1 MIHRR
6 SREPAPPRRRPPAPP
21 DSPRRL
27 LPRERL
33 AALGE
38 HLGVDVQR
46 VDHDGHPAVGGHLE
60 DDLGH
65 LLPRGAD
72 VQRRVDVGPHLVG
85 PVQGRE
91 RRDGAQ
97 LALLL
102 RDDLA
107 AVQHAREEYRQL
119 SRQPLVEPLPRL
131 EGGAAFQGVEQLL
144 ARALR
149 AGLQLRVV
157 HERHACLLVVTSG
170 FDGVPRR
177 HDIVAE
183 RTAQMLNPHV
193 FRAYDVR
200 GLVGP
205 DINADVFRQIGRAYA
220 TLLRRNGGRRI
231 AVGQDNRVSSDELKR
246 GFVAGVRAAGVSV
259 VDIGLATT
267 PILYFAT
274 AHWKLDGGA
283 NITGSHNPIEYNGV
297 KMVHPGAAPLS
308 EEEIQGLRTTIERGD
323 YETGAGGL
331 SELSPRDDYFDTISR
346 IVRPTRR
353 LKVVV
358 DAGNGVAGSYGPELL
373 RRIGCEVVELF
384 CESDGSF
391 PNHLPDPED
400 ERNVED
406 LKAKVLEVG
415 ADLGIAYDGD
425 ADRVGLIDDI
435 RQHGGVPV
443 MWKTGHSHL
452 KRKMRDDHILLG
464 GEVSGHMFFAE
475 NYYGVDDGILA
486 SCKIIELTAQA
497 TEPLSRLF
505 ASIPHLRAT
514 PELKAPCAD
523 GEKFKVVEEVTR
535 ELKRRYETIDT
546 DGARVIF
553 PGRGWG
559 LVRASNTNPYLT
571 LRFEARTDREIEE
584 MKREIYGVLSRYP
597 FVTLPS

>member
-1 MIHRR
+1 
-6 SREPAPPRRRPPAPP
+6 
-21 DSPRRL
+21 
-27 LPRERL
+27 
-33 AALGE
+33 
-38 HLGVDVQR
+38 
-46 VDHDGHPAVGGHLE
+46 
-60 DDLGH
+60 
-65 LLPRGAD
+65 
-72 VQRRVDVGPHLVG
+72 
-85 PVQGRE
+85 
-91 RRDGAQ
+91 
-97 LALLL
+97 
-102 RDDLA
+102 
-107 AVQHAREEYRQL
+107 
-119 SRQPLVEPLPRL
+119 
-131 EGGAAFQGVEQLL
+131 
-144 ARALR
+144 
-149 AGLQLRVV
+149 
-157 HERHACLLVVTSG
+157 
-170 FDGVPRR
+170 
-177 HDIVAE
+177 
-183 RTAQMLNPHV
+183 MLNPHV

-200 GLVGP
+200 GLVGS
-205 DINADVFRQIGRAYA
+205 DINPDVFRQVGRAYA
-220 TLLRRNGGRRI
+220 TMIRRNGGRRI
-231 AVGQDNRVSSDELKR
+231 AVGRDNRLSSNDLK
-246 GFVAGVRAAGVSV
+246 VAFAEGARAAGVDV
-259 VDIGLATT
+259 VDIGVVTT

-308 EEEIQGLRTTIERGD
+308 EDEIQGLRATIERGD
-323 YETGAGGL
+323 YESGAGRL
-331 SELSPRDDYFDTISR
+331 SERSPREDYFETIAGLIRLS
-346 IVRPTRR
+346 RR

-358 DAGNGVAGSYGPELL
+358 DAGNGVAGLYGPELL
-373 RRIGCEVVELF
+373 RRIGCDVIELH

-406 LKAKVLEVG
+406 LKEKVVEVG
-415 ADLGIAYDGD
+415 ADVGIAYDGD
-425 ADRVGLIDDI
+425 ADRVGVIDERGGRHEADLILILLARDLLSRHPGAKVVFDVKSSQALVDDI
-435 RQHGGVPV
+435 RQRGGVPI

-486 SCKIIELTAQA
+486 SCKIIELAA
-497 TEPLSRLF
+497 RAAEPLSRQF

-523 GEKFKVVEEVTR
+523 GEKFRIVEEVTR

-584 MKREIYGVLSRYP
+584 MKREIYAVLSHYP
-597 FVTLPS
+597 VTLPD

>member
-1 MIHRR
+1 
-6 SREPAPPRRRPPAPP
+6 
-21 DSPRRL
+21 
-27 LPRERL
+27 
-33 AALGE
+33 
-38 HLGVDVQR
+38 
-46 VDHDGHPAVGGHLE
+46 
-60 DDLGH
+60 
-65 LLPRGAD
+65 
-72 VQRRVDVGPHLVG
+72 
-85 PVQGRE
+85 
-91 RRDGAQ
+91 
-97 LALLL
+97 
-102 RDDLA
+102 
-107 AVQHAREEYRQL
+107 
-119 SRQPLVEPLPRL
+119 
-131 EGGAAFQGVEQLL
+131 
-144 ARALR
+144 
-149 AGLQLRVV
+149 
-157 HERHACLLVVTSG
+157 
-170 FDGVPRR
+170 
-177 HDIVAE
+177 
-183 RTAQMLNPHV
+183 MLNPHV

-200 GLVGP
+200 GLVGS
-205 DINADVFRQIGRAYA
+205 DINPDVFRQVGRAYA
-220 TLLRRNGGRRI
+220 TMIRRNGGRRI
-231 AVGQDNRVSSDELKR
+231 AVGRDNRLSSNDLML
-246 GFVAGVRAAGVSV
+246 GFVEGARAAGVDV
-259 VDIGLATT
+259 VDIGASTT
-267 PILYFAT
+267 PLLYFAT

-308 EEEIQGLRTTIERGD
+308 EEEIQALRTMIERGD

-331 SELSPRDDYFDTISR
+331 SERSPRDDYFDTVAR
-346 IVRPTRR
+346 IVRPARR

-358 DAGNGVAGSYGPELL
+358 DAGNGVAGIYGPELL
-373 RRIGCEVVELF
+373 RRIGCEVTELY

-406 LKAKVLEVG
+406 LKAKVIEVG
-415 ADLGIAYDGD
+415 ADIGIAYDGD
-425 ADRVGLIDDI
+425 ADRVGVIDERGGRHEADLILILLARDLLTRHPGAKVVFDVKSSQALIDDI
-435 RQHGGVPV
+435 RQHGGVPI

-486 SCKIIELTAQA
+486 SCKIIELAALA

-514 PELKAPCAD
+514 PELKAPCPD

>member
-1 MIHRR
+1 
-6 SREPAPPRRRPPAPP
+6 
-21 DSPRRL
+21 
-27 LPRERL
+27 
-33 AALGE
+33 
-38 HLGVDVQR
+38 
-46 VDHDGHPAVGGHLE
+46 
-60 DDLGH
+60 
-65 LLPRGAD
+65 
-72 VQRRVDVGPHLVG
+72 
-85 PVQGRE
+85 
-91 RRDGAQ
+91 
-97 LALLL
+97 
-102 RDDLA
+102 
-107 AVQHAREEYRQL
+107 
-119 SRQPLVEPLPRL
+119 
-131 EGGAAFQGVEQLL
+131 
-144 ARALR
+144 
-149 AGLQLRVV
+149 
-157 HERHACLLVVTSG
+157 
-170 FDGVPRR
+170 
-177 HDIVAE
+177 
-183 RTAQMLNPHV
+183 MLNPHV

-200 GLVGP
+200 GLVGS
-205 DINADVFRQIGRAYA
+205 DINPDVFRQVGRAYA
-220 TLLRRNGGRRI
+220 TMIRRNGGRRI
-231 AVGQDNRVSSDELKR
+231 AVGRDNRLSSNDLK
-246 GFVAGVRAAGVSV
+246 VAFAEGARAAGVDV
-259 VDIGLATT
+259 VDIGVVTT

-308 EEEIQGLRTTIERGD
+308 EDEIQGLRATIERGD
-323 YETGAGGL
+323 YESGAGRL
-331 SELSPRDDYFDTISR
+331 SERSPREDYFETIAGLIRLS
-346 IVRPTRR
+346 RR

-358 DAGNGVAGSYGPELL
+358 DAGNGVAGLYGPELL
-373 RRIGCEVVELF
+373 RRIGCDVIELH

-406 LKAKVLEVG
+406 LKEKVVEVS
-415 ADLGIAYDGD
+415 ADVGIAYDGD
-425 ADRVGLIDDI
+425 ADRVGVIDERGGRHEADLILILLARDLLSRHPGAKVVFDVKSSQALVDDI
-435 RQHGGVPV
+435 RQRGGVPI

-486 SCKIIELTAQA
+486 SCKIIELAA
-497 TEPLSRLF
+497 RAAEPLSRQF

-523 GEKFKVVEEVTR
+523 GEKFRIVEEVTR

-584 MKREIYGVLSRYP
+584 MKREIYAVLSHYP
-597 FVTLPS
+597 VTLPD